1 MKEKKRSFRAY
12 LREKLAPDPM
22 FHETEVQANRLGG
35 LMLFCSGIILV
46 LILILVETG
55 IFPLQGAF
63 MRAAIIR
70 ALVEITIL
78 LAICKIFK
86 NDAWWLKP
94 LLIVGM
100 VIVYALLDSMLTHK
114 AAILMVLP
122 VVFSSRYFSRRLTI
136 VTSLFTTVVFMFS
149 AVWGATHGFI
159 NLNIVTMEEGTR
171 MVATGGFL
179 GDAIQNVLNLDKA
192 AGDKMLITN
201 TLLYDYLPKWLMF
214 SIVSIISCNIAHR
227 GRDMVVTQHEKDVK
241 GARIESELNLATR
254 IQADMLPN
262 IYPPFPGRSEFDI
275 YATMDPAKEVGGDF
289 YDFFLVDK
297 DHLCM
302 VMADVSGKGVPAAL
316 FMMASKIILA
326 NNAMMGK
333 SPEQI
338 LTDTNE
344 AICSN
349 NREEMFVTVWLGILE
364 ISTGKL
370 TAASAGHEYP
380 VVKSPDGSYEIL
392 KDKHGFVIG
401 GMSGAKYKQ
410 YELMLKPG
418 SKLFLYTD
426 GVPEA
431 TAADGSMF
439 GMERT
444 LDALNLAQDLGPVE
458 TLKTV
463 RKEVD
468 AFVKEAEQFDD
479 LTMLSLEYRGDATQ
493 TPEA

>member
-1 MKEKKRSFRAY
+1 MKEKKASFWKRF
-12 LREKLAPDPM
+12 RERLTPDPM

-35 LMLFCSGIILV
+35 LMLLCSGIILV

-70 ALVEITIL
+70 ALAEITIL
-78 LAICKIFK
+78 LVVCKIFK
-86 NDAWWLKP
+86 NDTWWLKP

-136 VTSLFTTVVFMFS
+136 FTSLFTTVVFLFS
-149 AVWGATHGFI
+149 AIWGATHGFI

-179 GDAIQNVLNLDKA
+179 GDAIQNVLNLDKT
-192 AGDKMLITN
+192 AGDKMLIGN

-214 SIVSIISCNIAHR
+214 SIVSVISCNIAHR
-227 GRDMVVTQHEKDVK
+227 GRDLVVTQHEKDVK
-241 GARIESELNLATR
+241 SARIESELDLATR

-262 IYPPFPGRSEFDI
+262 IYPPFPDRHEFDI

-333 SPEQI
+333 SPAQI
-338 LTDTNE
+338 LADTNA

-370 TAASAGHEYP
+370 TAANAGHEYP
-380 VVKSPDGSYEIL
+380 ILKAPDGSYEIV

-401 GMSGAKYKQ
+401 AMSGAKYQ
-410 YELMLKPG
+410 EYTLDLTPG

-431 TAADGSMF
+431 TAAGDEMF
-439 GMERT
+439 GIERT
-444 LDALNLAQDLGPVE
+444 LEALNQAADLAPVD
-458 TLKTV
+458 TLKAI
-463 RKEVD
+463 RGAVD
-468 AFVKEAEQFDD
+468 AFVKDAEQFDD
-479 LTMLSLEYRGDATQ
+479 LTMLSFEYKGK
-493 TPEA
+493 E